1 MFNKMIIDG
10 IEISETT
17 PPYII
22 AEMSGN
28 HNGDLN
34 RALRLIEL
42 AKESGASAVKLQTY
56 TPDTMTI
63 NHKSSDFMVKEGLW
77 KGYSL
82 YDLYEMAHTPWEWHK
97 ALYDK
102 GKQIGITVFSTPFD
116 NTSVDFLESLNTPVY
131 KISSFENC
139 DIPLIR
145 KIASTKK
152 PVIMSTGMSN
162 LSEIEDSVYNL
173 KKYGCNNLALLHCVS
188 GYPTKIDESNLQ
200 TIIDLKSKFKTII
213 GLSDHTMGNVT
224 SVVAIGLGAKI
235 IEKHFTLN
243 RADGGPDSSFS
254 LHKEELKNLVNACNK
269 AFLSLG
275 NINYEKK
282 PSEKNSFIFRR
293 SVYVVKNVEEG
304 ETFTKENIRVIRPGF
319 GSQPKTYDQILGKK
333 SNRKLHKGT
342 PFSMEFLS

>member
-34 RALRLIEL
+34 RALKLIEL
-42 AKESGASAVKLQTY
+42 AKESGASAVKLQIY

-63 NHKSSDFMVKEGLW
+63 DHKSSDFMVKEGLW
-77 KGYSL
+77 KGHSL

-188 GYPTKIDESNLQ
+188 GYPTQIDESNLQ

-213 GLSDHTMGNVT
+213 GLSDHTMGNIT
-224 SVVAIGLGAKI
+224 SVVSIGLGAKI

-254 LHKEELKNLVNACNK
+254 LHKEELKNLVNDCNQ

-304 ETFTKENIRVIRPGF
+304 ETFTNENIRVIRPGF

-333 SNRKLHKGT
+333 SNRKLQKGT
-342 PFSMEFLS
+342 PFSMEYLS